1 MITPYHISANGLWN
15 IFSGKKKWTVTC
27 GNCHYTWS
35 DKLPIVEDITAICPH
50 CKKLNGWSASAFQRM
65 YNENLAMRKRQK

>member
-35 DKLPIVEDITAICPH
+35 DKLPIVEDITAI
-50 CKKLNGWSASAFQRM
+50 
-65 YNENLAMRKRQK
+65 